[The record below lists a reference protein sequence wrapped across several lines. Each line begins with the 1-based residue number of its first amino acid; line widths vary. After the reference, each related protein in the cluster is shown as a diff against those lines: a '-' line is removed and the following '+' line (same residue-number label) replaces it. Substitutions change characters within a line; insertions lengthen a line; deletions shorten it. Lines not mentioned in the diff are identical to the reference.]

1 MAAPTAPSAR
11 PGTVARA
18 DRARA
23 AAPPQR
29 GCAIAVVDALLGTP
43 GAVTGEEADLLLD
56 FRALLR
62 RREDAEA
69 ALRLFC
75 DLRRR
80 LEPRHYLEFFRL
92 RRWLERRLVSVAR
105 ICPAAPAQT
114 APVRLD
120 FFCVEALRRA
130 ALCRALGPGTAV
142 LRPRVE
148 FRFLPS

>member
-1 MAAPTAPSAR
+1 MVAELVPSA
-11 PGTVARA
+11 PP
-18 DRARA
+18 A
-23 AAPPQR
+23 AAEAPPVAATRRGR
-29 GCAIAVVDALLGTP
+29 GCAFEVVDSLLGTP

-56 FRALLR
+56 FRSALR

-69 ALRLFC
+69 ALALFC

-92 RRWLERRLVSVAR
+92 RRWLEGQLVSEAR
-105 ICPAAPAQT
+105 ACPAAPAQA

-130 ALCRALGPGTAV
+130 ALCRALGPGTPV
-142 LRPRVE
+142 LRPRVS
-148 FRFLPS
+148 FRFAAA